1 MHLLHGV
8 LWICLNP
15 LLPIGKDVMNMV
27 WQGRF
32 RLRSSYDKSLK
43 KIIPYVT
50 HSPPYDQKHVPSQNA
65 GILHYIMGSL
75 LVTG

>member
-50 HSPPYDQKHVPSQNA
+50 HSPT
-65 GILHYIMGSL
+65 I
-75 LVTG
+75 